1 MLGDGTDGFEG
12 EHPCDEVVGTGERHV
27 KILPRAPHYEVFPPS
42 SRPISACARGGLACG
57 DNFTKFILRLVKSG
71 PKIEALECR

>member
-27 KILPRAPHYEVFPPS
+27 KILPRAPHYEVIPPS
-42 SRPISACARGGLACG
+42 YRPIPAPARQGLACE
-57 DNFTKFILRLVKSG
+57 DEFTYHLQLSESGPAQMLRL
-71 PKIEALECR
+71 